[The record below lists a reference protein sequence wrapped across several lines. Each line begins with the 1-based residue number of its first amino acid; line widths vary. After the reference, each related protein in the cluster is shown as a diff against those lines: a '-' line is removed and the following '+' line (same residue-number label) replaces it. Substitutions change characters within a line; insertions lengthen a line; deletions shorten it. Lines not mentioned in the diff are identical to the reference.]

1 MSRLATFL
9 WFEDRAEE
17 AANFYVSIFKNSQ
30 TTNAGDSGDE
40 SPSDVGSAVS
50 TSFELDGQEFIAFN
64 GGPLFSFSP
73 ATSFLVKC
81 ETQEEVDY
89 YWESLSADGGEK
101 QRCAWLKDKFG
112 ISWQIVPNI
121 LGELLSDEDPIKAK
135 RVLDAMLKMEKIEIA
150 ALKQAYGDGV

>member
-1 MSRLATFL
+1 MSKLATFL

-17 AANFYVSIFKNSQ
+17 AANFYVSIFKNSKK
-30 TTNAGDSGDE
+30 TNESHSEDE
-40 SPSDVGSAVS
+40 SQHAGESAMS

-64 GGPLFSFSP
+64 GGPLYSFSP

-101 QRCAWLKDKFG
+101 QRCAWLKDRYG

-121 LGELLSDEDPIKAK
+121 LGELLSDEDPAKAK

-150 ALKQAYGDGV
+150 ELMQAYSDGS